1 MDYVEIGRVRKPH
14 GLSGELKGDI
24 DERFLDD
31 VAEID
36 AFFVDIKGEKTP
48 YFIDYLRGKG
58 TLIMK
63 FEDINTKEDASL
75 FTSKALYLR
84 RDDVNLSEEEINDTG
99 LEFSYLEGYELH
111 VEELGKFG
119 TIEEVEEYPQQEMAT
134 VKQGEKSFLVPL
146 RTAWILSVDED
157 KKIVVMD
164 LPEGLLDFDEPEIV
178 D

>member
-14 GLSGELKGDI
+14 GLGGELKGDI

-31 VAEID
+31 VAGID
-36 AFFVDIKGEKTP
+36 AFFVDIKGDKTP

-84 RDDVNLSEEEINDTG
+84 RDDVSLSEEEINDTG

-111 VEELGKFG
+111 VEEIGKFG

-134 VKQGEKSFLVPL
+134 VKQGGKSFLVPL
-146 RTAWILSVDED
+146 RTAWILSVDKG

-164 LPEGLLDFDEPEIV
+164 LPEGLLDFDKPEVI